1 MKQDISKY
9 VGQQIK
15 NFRKLKK
22 MTQKELGLRIGK
34 KHNTI
39 SSYENGT
46 NEPEQ
51 DVLFAIAQAL
61 DISINDLFPPTN
73 EVYKTNTPTISL
85 LSESTYTYVPTSI
98 SAGLPLE
105 IDGMTEMDLE
115 TIHIPDALM
124 GKWAGRED
132 IFMTRVNGDSMN
144 KVIPHTS
151 LIAVKKVV
159 LEELYDNDIV
169 VFSNGCDYSVKRF
182 FNDKENKRVIFR
194 PDSYDNRFFDY
205 TVSYEDAANIK
216 IHGKVVMYMATLD

>member
-1 MKQDISKY
+1 MKQDVSKY

-22 MTQKELGLRIGK
+22 MTQKELGLQIGK

-51 DVLFAIAQAL
+51 DVLFAIVQAL

-73 EVYKTNTPTISL
+73 EVYKANNQIISL
-85 LSESTYTYVPTSI
+85 VNESDYTYFPTSI
-98 SAGLPLE
+98 SAGLP
-105 IDGMTEMDLE
+105 IQVDGMTEMDLE
-115 TIHIPDALM
+115 TIRIPDSLM

-151 LIAVKKVV
+151 LIAVKEVT
-159 LEELYDNDIV
+159 LEELYDNDMV
-169 VFSNGCDYSVKRF
+169 VFSNGCDYCVKRF
-182 FNDKENKRVIFR
+182 FNDKENKRLIFR
-194 PDSYDNRFFDY
+194 PDSYDNCFFDY

-216 IHGKVVMYMATLD
+216 IHGKVVMYLVSLD

>member
-22 MTQKELGLRIGK
+22 MTQKELGLRIEK

-61 DISINDLFPPTN
+61 DVSINDLFPPTSEIYKNN
-73 EVYKTNTPTISL
+73 EQTISL
-85 LSESTYTYVPTSI
+85 INESDYTYIPTSI

-105 IDGMTEMDLE
+105 VCGMTEMDFE
-115 TIHIPDALM
+115 TIRISDSLM

-132 IFMTRVNGDSMN
+132 IFMARVNGDSMN
-144 KVIPHTS
+144 KVIPHCS
-151 LIAVKKVV
+151 LIAVKDSAF
-159 LEELYDNDIV
+159 EELYDNDIV
-169 VFSNGCDYSVKRF
+169 VFSNSREYSVKRF
-182 FNDKENKRVIFR
+182 FNDKENKRLIFR

-205 TVSYEDAANIK
+205 TVSYEDATNIK
-216 IHGKVVMYMATLD
+216 IYGKVVMYIVALD

>member
-9 VGQQIK
+9 VGLQIK

-51 DVLFAIAQAL
+51 DVLFAIAKAL

-73 EVYKTNTPTISL
+73 EMYKPNNQSVSL
-85 LSESTYTYVPTSI
+85 INESDYTYIPTSI

-105 IDGMTEMDLE
+105 IEGMTEMDLD
-115 TIHIPDALM
+115 TIRIPDSLM

-132 IFMTRVNGDSMN
+132 IFITRVNGDSMN
-144 KVIPHTS
+144 KVIPHSS
-151 LIAVKKVV
+151 LIAVKEIN

-182 FNDKENKRVIFR
+182 FNDKENKRLIFR

-205 TVSYEDAANIK
+205 TISYEEATNIT
-216 IHGKVVMYMATLD
+216 IHGKVVMYIVSLD

>member
-22 MTQKELGLRIGK
+22 MTQKELGLLIGK

-73 EVYKTNTPTISL
+73 EIYKNNDQTISL
-85 LSESTYTYVPTSI
+85 VNESDYTYIPTSI

-105 IDGMTEMDLE
+105 VCGMTETDFE
-115 TIHIPDALM
+115 TIRIPDSLM
-124 GKWAGRED
+124 GKWAGKED

-144 KVIPHTS
+144 KVIPHCS
-151 LIAVKKVV
+151 LIAVKDVA

-182 FNDKENKRVIFR
+182 FNDKENKRLIFR

-205 TVSYEDAANIK
+205 TVSYEDATNIK
-216 IHGKVVMYMATLD
+216 IYGKVVMYIVALD